1 MVDCSLLMPV
11 LNEEGHIRSSVE
23 AMRHQR
29 FEGSLEFVVVDGG
42 STDGTRALLTELMAV
57 EPRLRVFENPRGST
71 ASGLN
76 VALREARGR
85 WVARMDAHASFP
97 EDYTALGVE
106 RLRQGG
112 TRWVSGPSIA
122 RGAGP
127 VSRAVSL
134 ALRTPLG
141 KGGSRKWATERDVAR
156 GEYELDAG
164 VFAGVWE
171 RSTLLELGGWDEDWE
186 RNQDSEMAGRFLAR
200 DERLICIP
208 AMGAEYVPRD
218 SLRSLW
224 RQYYEYGIY
233 REKTARRHPHT
244 MRRSHLLA
252 PALVTTS
259 LLAAF
264 GAPRRVRA
272 GARGGLGVYALT
284 IATAGAR
291 ASLDAER
298 KADAALVPAVLA
310 TMHLAHGTGALRGA
324 LRHGP
329 PLAAIARALGLRGL
343 AERLAPAELPVHAP
357 SLGDGFA
364 SASSATRVP
373 GRPAPAERTA
383 GVAS

>member
-1 MVDCSLLMPV
+1 MTSMVDCSLLMPV
-11 LNEEGHIRSSVE
+11 LNEEGHIRSSIE
-23 AMRHQR
+23 AMRSQR
-29 FEGSLEFVVVDGG
+29 FPGSLEFIVVDGC
-42 STDGTRALLTELMAV
+42 STDRTRALLTELQAS

-85 WVARMDAHASFP
+85 WVARIDAHAVFP
-97 EDYTALGVE
+97 ADYAALGVE
-106 RLRQGG
+106 RLRRGG

-122 RGAGP
+122 RGAGR

-141 KGGSRKWATERDVAR
+141 TGGSRKWATERDVER

-171 RSTLLELGGWDEDWE
+171 RSTLLEYGGWDEDWE
-186 RNQDSEMAGRFLAR
+186 RNQDSEIAGRFLAR
-200 DERLICIP
+200 DEPLICIP
-208 AMGAEYVPRD
+208 AMAAEYVPRD

-252 PALVTTS
+252 PALVTTCFAA
-259 LLAAF
+259 LLGPKRLRPMA
-264 GAPRRVRA
+264 RA
-272 GARGGLGVYALT
+272 GAGVYTLT
-284 IATAGAR
+284 IAAAGAR

-298 KADAALVPAVLA
+298 RSDAALVPAVLVV
-310 TMHLAHGTGALRGA
+310 MHLAHGSGALRGA

-329 PLAAIARALGLRGL
+329 PLAAIARALGLG
-343 AERLAPAELPVHAP
+343 RLARRFGPSDRELRVNAP
-357 SLGDGFA
+357 SLSGG
-364 SASSATRVP
+364 V
-373 GRPAPAERTA
+373 ERTPA
-383 GVAS
+383 SVPERQPADAVAF